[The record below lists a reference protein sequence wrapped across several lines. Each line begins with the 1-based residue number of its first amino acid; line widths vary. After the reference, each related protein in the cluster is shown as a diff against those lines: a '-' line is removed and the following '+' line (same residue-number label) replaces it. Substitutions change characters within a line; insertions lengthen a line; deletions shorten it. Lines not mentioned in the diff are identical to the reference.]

1 MPFIRVRALRAF
13 KIEEHKIRKGELI
26 YIQPAKA
33 RELQKAGD
41 AEMILTRYPERLE
54 EAREAVELEPG
65 WYPKEPCKGCPKEE
79 ETEIDVL
86 DSDPEL

>member
-26 YIQPAKA
+26 YVQPAKA

-54 EAREAVELEPG
+54 EAREEI
-65 WYPKEPCKGCPKEE
+65 EE

>member
-26 YIQPAKA
+26 YVQPAKA

-54 EAREAVELEPG
+54 QEASEAVE
-65 WYPKEPCKGCPKEE
+65 EE
-79 ETEIDVL
+79 IEIDVL